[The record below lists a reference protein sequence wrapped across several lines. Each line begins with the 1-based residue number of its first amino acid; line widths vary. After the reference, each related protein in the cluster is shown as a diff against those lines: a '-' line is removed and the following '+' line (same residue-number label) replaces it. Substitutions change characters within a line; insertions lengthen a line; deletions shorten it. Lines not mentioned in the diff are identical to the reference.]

1 MDAAMPPPPPATIA
15 EVRLTDRFSGDRL
28 TIGGIETSSSWLWQ
42 GQGKSN
48 PNQLWLPL
56 DLLEGQMGF
65 QRQSEVKGERLEW
78 YGFQLLL
85 SGVPQRTI
93 GDEVAIDALPWLNAL
108 GVQVNRTKNAL
119 RLDLPQPRLKKL
131 RQGKGGSSNRLV
143 MDLSG
148 PALIQRQGDDL
159 LLQVKVTPLQE
170 SQLRRIGLQTR
181 REQGGLKLLGQSSKL
196 STLTLKG
203 PWRVVLDGVT
213 STKPA
218 ARRRQVQTFQS
229 ALFAPEIQSLIKKGV
244 VVDQRV
250 IQVGVKRIQLYR
262 AGVQHNTSALLLR
275 PLAPSHAQ
283 PGLRYLNQLAQPAKA
298 VLAVNG
304 GFFNRVRQLPLGAV
318 RLDNEWLSGP
328 ILNRGAIG
336 WDRNGPLIF
345 GRLQLIQ
352 DMTVVGRRRWPLGM
366 LNSGYVQRGLSRYT
380 RAWGPTYRAL
390 SGEEQALTLKEGRV
404 DAVYDQSAL
413 VRGVPLPLKGDLI
426 VARGG
431 IALPA
436 QVGDAV
442 TIKIRSSNPLGE
454 RPQVMGGGPLLLQN
468 GRVVLNGRQ
477 EGFSPG
483 FLAVSAP
490 RTVVAQ
496 DKERIWLLTAKGA
509 NGSDPTL
516 LETSLALKQLDLTDA
531 LNLDGGGSTTMLI
544 ANTTVMTGRGITP
557 RVQNG
562 LGFVSGGSMVLAN

>member
-1 MDAAMPPPPPATIA
+1 MDAAMPPPPPAPIA
-15 EVRLTDRFSGDRL
+15 EVRVTDQFSGDRL
-28 TIGGIETSSSWLWQ
+28 TIGGIDSSSSWLWQ
-42 GQGKSN
+42 GQGATQPKR
-48 PNQLWLPL
+48 LWLPL
-56 DLLEGQMGF
+56 DLLVGQMGF
-65 QRQSEVKGERLEW
+65 QRQSEISGERLEW
-78 YGFQLLL
+78 YGFQLPLN
-85 SGVPQRTI
+85 GVQQRTI
-93 GDEVAIDALPWLNAL
+93 GDEVALDALPWFNAL
-108 GVQVNRTKNAL
+108 GVQVSRTKNTL
-119 RLDLPQPRLKKL
+119 RVDLPQPQLKTL
-131 RQGKGGSSNRLV
+131 RQGKGSSANRLV

-148 PALIQRQGDDL
+148 PALVQRQGDDL
-159 LLQVKVTPLQE
+159 LLQIKVTPGQE
-170 SQLRRIGLQTR
+170 GQLRRIGLQTR
-181 REQGGLKLLGQSSKL
+181 QELGGLKLLGQASKL

-213 STKPA
+213 PTKPA
-218 ARRRQVQTFQS
+218 ARRRQYQAFQR
-229 ALFAPEIQSLIKKGV
+229 ALLAPEMQDLIKNGLV
-244 VVDQRV
+244 LDQRV
-250 IQVGVKRIQLYR
+250 VQVGVKRLQLYR
-262 AGVQHNTSALLLR
+262 AGVQHNTSTLLLR

-298 VLAVNG
+298 LVAVNG

-318 RLDNEWLSGP
+318 RLDNTWLSGP

-336 WDRNGPLIF
+336 WDRNGPLMF

-352 DMTVVGRRRWPLGM
+352 EMTVTGRRRWPLGM

-390 SGEEQALTLKEGRV
+390 SGEEQALTLREGRV
-404 DAVYDQSAL
+404 DAVYDQAAL

-436 QVGDAV
+436 RVGDGV
-442 TIKIRSSNPLGE
+442 TINTRSSNPLGE
-454 RPQVMGGGPLLLQN
+454 RPQVLGGGPLLLQK
-468 GRVVLNGRQ
+468 GKVVLNGRQ

-516 LETSLALKQLDLTDA
+516 LETSLALRQLELTDA
-531 LNLDGGGSTTMLI
+531 LNLDGGGSTTMLV

-562 LGFVSGGSMVLAN
+562 LGFVSESTKVLAN

>member
-1 MDAAMPPPPPATIA
+1 MPPPPPATFA
-15 EVRLTDRFSGDRL
+15 EVRPIDQFSGNRL

-42 GQGKSN
+42 GQGASN
-48 PNQLWLPL
+48 PRQLWLPL
-56 DLLEGQMGF
+56 DLLVGQMGF
-65 QRQSEVKGERLEW
+65 QRQSDLGGEQLEW
-78 YGFQLLL
+78 YGFQLRL
-85 SGVPQRTI
+85 GDVQQRTI
-93 GDEVAIDALPWLNAL
+93 GDEIAIDALPWLNAL
-108 GVQVNRTKNAL
+108 GVQVNRTKNSL
-119 RLDLPQPRLKKL
+119 RVDLPKPHLKTL
-131 RQGKGGSSNRLV
+131 RQGKGGSANRLV

-148 PALIQRQGDDL
+148 AAIIQRQGDDL
-159 LLQVKVTPLQE
+159 LLQLKVTPDQE
-170 SQLRRIGLQTR
+170 RQLRRIGLQTR
-181 REQGGLKLLGQSSKL
+181 QEPGGLKLLGQSSKL
-196 STLTLKG
+196 STLTLKS
-203 PWRVVLDGVT
+203 PWRVVLDGIT
-213 STKPA
+213 PTKPA
-218 ARRRQVQTFQS
+218 IRRRQVQAFQG
-229 ALFAPEIQSLIKKGV
+229 ALLAPELQDLIKKGL

-262 AGVQHNTSALLLR
+262 AGLKHNSSSLLLR

-283 PGLRYLNQLAQPAKA
+283 PGLRYLNQLTQPAEA
-298 VLAVNG
+298 MVAVNG

-318 RLDNEWLSGP
+318 RLNNRWLSGP

-336 WDRNGPLIF
+336 WDRNGPLMF

-352 DMTVVGRRRWPLGM
+352 DMTVVGRRQWPLGM

-380 RAWGPTYRAL
+380 RAWGSTYRAL
-390 SGEEQALTLKEGRV
+390 SGEEKALTLKQGRV
-404 DAVYDQSAL
+404 DAVYDQAAL

-436 QVGDAV
+436 QLGDEV
-442 TIKIRSSNPLGE
+442 TIKTRSSNPLGE

-496 DKERIWLLTAKGA
+496 DKERVWLLTAKGA

-516 LETSLALKQLDLTDA
+516 LETSLALRQLDLTDA

>member
-1 MDAAMPPPPPATIA
+1 MDAAMPPPPPAPIA
-15 EVRLTDRFSGDRL
+15 EVRLTDQFSGDRL
-28 TIGGIETSSSWLWQ
+28 TIGGINTSSSWLWQ
-42 GQGKSN
+42 GQGTTN
-48 PNQLWLPL
+48 PKRLWLPL
-56 DLLEGQMGF
+56 DLLVGQMGF
-65 QRQSEVKGERLEW
+65 QRQSAVNGERLDW
-78 YGFQLLL
+78 YGVQLPL
-85 SGVPQRTI
+85 SGLQQRTI
-93 GDEVAIDALPWLNAL
+93 GDEVALDALPWLNAL
-108 GVQVNRTKNAL
+108 GVQVNRSKNTL
-119 RLDLPQPRLKKL
+119 RVDLPQPHLITL
-131 RQGKGGSSNRLV
+131 RQGKGSSANRLV

-159 LLQVKVTPLQE
+159 LLQMKVTTLQE
-170 SQLRRIGLQTR
+170 SHLRRLGLQTR
-181 REQGGLKLLGQSSKL
+181 RERGGLKLLDQSSKL
-196 STLTLKG
+196 STLMLKE
-203 PWRVVLDGVT
+203 PWRVVLDGIT
-213 STKPA
+213 PTNPST
-218 ARRRQVQTFQS
+218 RRRQYQAFQR
-229 ALFAPEIQSLIKKGV
+229 ALLAPEMQDPIKQGLV
-244 VVDQRV
+244 LDQRV
-250 IQVGVKRIQLYR
+250 VQVGVKPIRLYR
-262 AGVQHNTSALLLR
+262 AGIHHRSSALLLR

-298 VLAVNG
+298 LVAVNG

-318 RLDNEWLSGP
+318 RLDNKWLSGP

-336 WDRNGPLIF
+336 WDRNGPLMF

-352 DMTVVGRRRWPLGM
+352 EMTVVGQRRWPLGM
-366 LNSGYVQRGLSRYT
+366 LNSGYVQRGFSRYT

-390 SGEEQALTLKEGRV
+390 SGEEQAMTLREGRV
-404 DAVYDQSAL
+404 DAVYDQAAL
-413 VRGVPLPLKGDLI
+413 VRGIALPLKGDLI

-431 IALPA
+431 TALPA
-436 QVGDAV
+436 RVGDGV
-442 TIKIRSSNPLGE
+442 TITTRSSNPLGE
-454 RPQVMGGGPLLLQN
+454 RPQVIGGGPLLLQK

-516 LETSLALKQLDLTDA
+516 LETSLALRQLELTEA

-562 LGFVSGGSMVLAN
+562 LGFVNAGSRVLAN

>member
-1 MDAAMPPPPPATIA
+1 MDAAMPPPPPVTFA
-15 EVRLTDRFSGDRL
+15 EVRPIDQFSGNRL

-42 GQGKSN
+42 GQGASK
-48 PNQLWLPL
+48 PKQLWLPL
-56 DLLEGQMGF
+56 DLLVGQMGF
-65 QRQSEVKGERLEW
+65 QRQADRDGERLEW
-78 YGFQLLL
+78 YGFQLPL
-85 SGVPQRTI
+85 SGVQQRTI
-93 GDEVAIDALPWLNAL
+93 GDEVALDALPWLNAL
-108 GVQVNRTKNAL
+108 GVQVNRTKNSL
-119 RLDLPQPRLKKL
+119 RVDLPKPHLKTL
-131 RQGKGGSSNRLV
+131 RQGKGGSANRLV

-148 PALIQRQGDDL
+148 AAIIQRQGDDL
-159 LLQVKVTPLQE
+159 LLQLKATPDQE

-181 REQGGLKLLGQSSKL
+181 QEPGGLKLLGQSSKL
-196 STLTLKG
+196 STLTLKS
-203 PWRVVLDGVT
+203 PWRVVLDGIT
-213 STKPA
+213 PTKPA
-218 ARRRQVQTFQS
+218 VRRRQVQAFQS
-229 ALFAPEIQSLIKKGV
+229 ALLAPELQDLIKKGL

-262 AGVQHNTSALLLR
+262 AGLQHNSSSLLLR

-283 PGLRYLNQLAQPAKA
+283 PGLRYLNQLTQPAEA
-298 VLAVNG
+298 MVAVNG

-318 RLDNEWLSGP
+318 RLNNRWLSGP

-336 WDRNGPLIF
+336 WDRNGPLMF

-352 DMTVVGRRRWPLGM
+352 DMTVVGRRQWPLGM

-380 RAWGPTYRAL
+380 RAWGSTYRAL
-390 SGEEQALTLKEGRV
+390 SGEEQALTLKQGRV
-404 DAVYDQSAL
+404 DAVYDQAAL

-436 QVGDAV
+436 QLGDEV
-442 TIKIRSSNPLGE
+442 TIKTRSSNPLGE
-454 RPQVMGGGPLLLQN
+454 RPQVIGGGPLLLQN

-496 DKERIWLLTAKGA
+496 DKERVWLLTAKGA

-516 LETSLALKQLDLTDA
+516 LETSLALRQLDLTDA

-562 LGFVSGGSMVLAN
+562 LGFVRDGSMVLAN

>member
-1 MDAAMPPPPPATIA
+1 MDAAMPPPPPAPIA
-15 EVRLTDRFSGDRL
+15 EVRVTDQFSGDRL
-28 TIGGIETSSSWLWQ
+28 TIGGIDTSSSWLWQ
-42 GQGKSN
+42 GQGATR
-48 PNQLWLPL
+48 PTRLWLPL
-56 DLLEGQMGF
+56 DLLVGQMGF
-65 QRQSEVKGERLEW
+65 QRQADVGEEFLDW
-78 YGFQLLL
+78 YGFQRPL
-85 SGVPQRTI
+85 SGLQQRTI
-93 GDEVAIDALPWLNAL
+93 GDEVALDALPWLNAL
-108 GVQVNRTKNAL
+108 GVQVNRTKSTL
-119 RLDLPQPRLKKL
+119 RVDLPKPHLKKL
-131 RQGKGGSSNRLV
+131 RQGKGSSANRLV
-143 MDLSG
+143 LDLSG
-148 PALIQRQGDDL
+148 PALVQRQGDDL

-170 SQLRRIGLQTR
+170 SQLRRLGLKTR
-181 REQGGLKLLGQSSKL
+181 RDSSGLKLLGQSSRL
-196 STLTLKG
+196 STLTLKD
-203 PWRVVLDGVT
+203 PWRIVLDGIT
-213 STKPA
+213 PAKSSTKQ
-218 ARRRQVQTFQS
+218 RQSQAFQI
-229 ALFAPEIQSLIKKGV
+229 ALLAPEMQDLIKKGLV
-244 VVDQRV
+244 LDQRV
-250 IQVGVKRIQLYR
+250 VQVGVKPIRLYR
-262 AGVQHNTSALLLR
+262 AGVQHNSSDLLLR

-283 PGLRYLNQLAQPAKA
+283 PGLRYLNQLAQPANA
-298 VLAVNG
+298 LVAVNG

-318 RLDNEWLSGP
+318 RLNNEWLSGP

-336 WDRNGPLIF
+336 WKRSGPLMF

-352 DMTVVGRRRWPLGM
+352 EMTVVGRRRWPLGM

-390 SGEEQALTLKEGRV
+390 SGEEQALTLSEGRV
-404 DAVYDQSAL
+404 DAVYDQASL

-431 IALPA
+431 TALPA
-436 QVGDAV
+436 QIGDEV
-442 TIKIRSSNPLGE
+442 TINMRSSNPLGE
-454 RPQVMGGGPLLLQN
+454 LPQVMGGGPLLLQM

-496 DKERIWLLTAKGA
+496 DSERIWLLAVKGA

-516 LETSLALKQLDLTDA
+516 IETSLALSQLGLRDA

-562 LGFVSGGSMVLAN
+562 LGFISDQSKVLAN

>member
-1 MDAAMPPPPPATIA
+1 MDAAMPPPPPVTFA
-15 EVRLTDRFSGDRL
+15 EVRPIDQFSGNRL

-42 GQGKSN
+42 GQGASN
-48 PNQLWLPL
+48 PRQLWLPL
-56 DLLEGQMGF
+56 DLLVGQMGF
-65 QRQSEVKGERLEW
+65 QRQSHLGGEQLEW
-78 YGFQLLL
+78 YGFQLRL
-85 SGVPQRTI
+85 GDVQQRTI

-108 GVQVNRTKNAL
+108 GVQVNRTKNSL
-119 RLDLPQPRLKKL
+119 RLDLPKPHLKTL
-131 RQGKGGSSNRLV
+131 RQGKGGSANRLV

-148 PALIQRQGDDL
+148 AAIIQRQGDDL
-159 LLQVKVTPLQE
+159 LLQLKATPDQE

-181 REQGGLKLLGQSSKL
+181 QEPGGLKLLGQSSKL
-196 STLTLKG
+196 STLTLKS
-203 PWRVVLDGVT
+203 PWRVVLDGIT
-213 STKPA
+213 PTKPA
-218 ARRRQVQTFQS
+218 IRRRQVQAFQS
-229 ALFAPEIQSLIKKGV
+229 ALLAPELQDLIKKGL

-262 AGVQHNTSALLLR
+262 AGLQHNSSSLLLR

-298 VLAVNG
+298 MVAVNG

-318 RLDNEWLSGP
+318 RLNNRWLSGP

-336 WDRNGPLIF
+336 WDRNGPLMF

-352 DMTVVGRRRWPLGM
+352 DMTVVGRRQWPLGM

-380 RAWGPTYRAL
+380 RAWGSTYRAL
-390 SGEEQALTLKEGRV
+390 SGEEKALTLKQGRV
-404 DAVYDQSAL
+404 DAVYDQAAL

-436 QVGDAV
+436 QLGDEV
-442 TIKIRSSNPLGE
+442 TIKTRSSNPLGE
-454 RPQVMGGGPLLLQN
+454 RPQVIGGGPLLLQN

-496 DKERIWLLTAKGA
+496 DKERVWLLTAKGA

-516 LETSLALKQLDLTDA
+516 LETSLALRQLDLTDA

-562 LGFVSGGSMVLAN
+562 LGFVRDGSMVLAN

>member
-15 EVRLTDRFSGDRL
+15 EVRLTDQFSGDRL

-42 GQGKSN
+42 GQGASN
-48 PNQLWLPL
+48 PKQLWLPL
-56 DLLEGQMGF
+56 DLLVGQMGF
-65 QRQSEVKGERLEW
+65 QRQADRDGERLEW
-78 YGFQLLL
+78 YGFQLPL
-85 SGVPQRTI
+85 SGVQQRTI
-93 GDEVAIDALPWLNAL
+93 GDEVALDALPWLNAL
-108 GVQVNRTKNAL
+108 GVQVNRTKNSL
-119 RLDLPQPRLKKL
+119 RVDLPKPHLKTL
-131 RQGKGGSSNRLV
+131 RQGKGGSANRLV

-148 PALIQRQGDDL
+148 PALVQRQGDDL
-159 LLQVKVTPLQE
+159 LLQMKVTPVQE
-170 SQLRRIGLQTR
+170 SQLRSIGLQTR
-181 REQGGLKLLGQSSKL
+181 QEAGGLKLLGQSSKL

-218 ARRRQVQTFQS
+218 IRRRQAQVFQS
-229 ALFAPEIQSLIKKGV
+229 ALLAPEMQALIKKGLV
-244 VVDQRV
+244 IDQRV
-250 IQVGVKRIQLYR
+250 VQVGVKRIQLYR

-298 VLAVNG
+298 MVAVNG

-318 RLDNEWLSGP
+318 RLDSEWLSGP

-352 DMTVVGRRRWPLGM
+352 DMTVAGRRRWPLGM

-454 RPQVMGGGPLLLQN
+454 RPQVMGGGPLLLQS
-468 GRVVLNGRQ
+468 GKVVLNGRQ

-496 DKERIWLLTAKGA
+496 DKERVWLLTAKGA

-516 LETSLALKQLDLTDA
+516 LETSLALRQLDLTDA

>member
-15 EVRLTDRFSGDRL
+15 EVRLTDQFSGDRL

-42 GQGKSN
+42 GQGASN
-48 PNQLWLPL
+48 PKQLWLPL
-56 DLLEGQMGF
+56 DLLVGQMGF
-65 QRQSEVKGERLEW
+65 QRQADRDGERLEW
-78 YGFQLLL
+78 YGFQLPL
-85 SGVPQRTI
+85 SGVQQRTI
-93 GDEVAIDALPWLNAL
+93 GDEVALDALPWLNAL
-108 GVQVNRTKNAL
+108 GVQVNRSKNSL
-119 RLDLPQPRLKKL
+119 RVDLPKPYLKTL
-131 RQGKGGSSNRLV
+131 RQGKGGSANRLV

-148 PALIQRQGDDL
+148 PALVQRQGDDL
-159 LLQVKVTPLQE
+159 LLQMKVTPVQE
-170 SQLRRIGLQTR
+170 SQLRSIGLQTR
-181 REQGGLKLLGQSSKL
+181 QEAGGLKLLDQSSKL

-218 ARRRQVQTFQS
+218 IRRRQVQAFQS
-229 ALFAPEIQSLIKKGV
+229 ALLAPEMQALIKKGL

-250 IQVGVKRIQLYR
+250 VQVGVKRIQLYR
-262 AGVQHNTSALLLR
+262 ASVQHNTSALLLR

-298 VLAVNG
+298 MVAVNG

-352 DMTVVGRRRWPLGM
+352 DMTVAGRRRWPLGM

-390 SGEEQALTLKEGRV
+390 SGEEQALTLKDGRV

-431 IALPA
+431 IAPPA

-490 RTVVAQ
+490 RTLVAQ
-496 DKERIWLLTAKGA
+496 DKERVWLLTAKGA

-516 LETSLALKQLDLTDA
+516 LETSLALRQLDLTDA

>member
-1 MDAAMPPPPPATIA
+1 MDAAMPPPPPPPIA
-15 EVRLTDRFSGDRL
+15 EVRLTDQFSGDRL
-28 TIGGIETSSSWLWQ
+28 TIGGIDISSAWLWQ
-42 GQGKSN
+42 GQGATN
-48 PNQLWLPL
+48 PKRLWLPL
-56 DLLEGQMGF
+56 DLLVGQMGF
-65 QRQSEVKGERLEW
+65 QRQSDFSGERLEW
-78 YGFQLLL
+78 YGVQRAF
-85 SGVPQRTI
+85 SGLQQRTI
-93 GDEVAIDALPWLNAL
+93 GDEVALDALPWLKAL
-108 GVQVNRTKNAL
+108 GVQVNRISNTL
-119 RLDLPQPRLKKL
+119 RVELPRPHLKTL
-131 RQGKGGSSNRLV
+131 RQGKGSSANRLV

-148 PALIQRQGDDL
+148 PALVQRQGDDL
-159 LLQVKVTPLQE
+159 LVQMKVTPLQE
-170 SQLRRIGLQTR
+170 SHLRRIGLQPR
-181 REQGGLKLLGQSSKL
+181 REPGGLKLLGQASKL
-196 STLTLKG
+196 STLTLNG
-203 PWRVVLDGVT
+203 PWRVVLDGIT
-213 STKPA
+213 PTNPST
-218 ARRRQVQTFQS
+218 RRLQYQAFQR
-229 ALFAPEIQSLIKKGV
+229 ALLAPEMQDPIQKGL

-250 IQVGVKRIQLYR
+250 VQVGVKPIRLYR
-262 AGVQHNTSALLLR
+262 AGVQHTTSALFLR

-298 VLAVNG
+298 LVAVNG

-318 RLDNEWLSGP
+318 RLNNEWLSGP

-336 WDRNGPLIF
+336 WKRSGPLMF

-352 DMTVVGRRRWPLGM
+352 EMTVFGRRRWPLGM

-390 SGEEQALTLKEGRV
+390 SGEEQALTLSEGRV
-404 DAVYDQSAL
+404 DAVYDQASL

-431 IALPA
+431 TALPA
-436 QVGDAV
+436 QIGDEV
-442 TIKIRSSNPLGE
+442 TINMRSSNPLGE
-454 RPQVMGGGPLLLQN
+454 LPHVMGGGPLLLQM

-496 DKERIWLLTAKGA
+496 DSERIWLLAVKGA

-516 LETSLALKQLDLTDA
+516 IETSLALSQLGLRDA

-562 LGFVSGGSMVLAN
+562 LGFISDQSKVLAN

>member
-1 MDAAMPPPPPATIA
+1 MDAAMPPPPPVTFA
-15 EVRLTDRFSGDRL
+15 EVRPIDQFSGNRL
-28 TIGGIETSSSWLWQ
+28 TIGGIKTSSSWLWQ
-42 GQGKSN
+42 GQGASN
-48 PNQLWLPL
+48 PRQLWLPL
-56 DLLEGQMGF
+56 DLLVGQMGF
-65 QRQSEVKGERLEW
+65 QRQSHLGGEQLEW
-78 YGFQLLL
+78 YGFQLRL
-85 SGVPQRTI
+85 GDVQQRTI

-108 GVQVNRTKNAL
+108 GVQVNRTKNSL
-119 RLDLPQPRLKKL
+119 KVNLPKPHLKTL
-131 RQGKGGSSNRLV
+131 RQGKGGSANRLV

-148 PALIQRQGDDL
+148 AAIIQRQGDDL
-159 LLQVKVTPLQE
+159 LLQLKATPDQE

-181 REQGGLKLLGQSSKL
+181 QEPGGLKLLGQSSKL
-196 STLTLKG
+196 STLTLKS
-203 PWRVVLDGVT
+203 PWRVVLDGIT
-213 STKPA
+213 PTKPA
-218 ARRRQVQTFQS
+218 IRRRQVQAFQS
-229 ALFAPEIQSLIKKGV
+229 ALLAPELQDLIKKGL

-250 IQVGVKRIQLYR
+250 VQVGVKRIQLYR
-262 AGVQHNTSALLLR
+262 ASVQHNTSALLLR

-298 VLAVNG
+298 MVAVNG

-318 RLDNEWLSGP
+318 RLDNKWLSGP

-352 DMTVVGRRRWPLGM
+352 DMTVAGRRRWPLGM

-454 RPQVMGGGPLLLQN
+454 RPQVIGGGPLLLQK

-516 LETSLALKQLDLTDA
+516 LETSLALRQLELTDA
-531 LNLDGGGSTTMLI
+531 LNLDGGGSTTMII

-562 LGFVSGGSMVLAN
+562 LGFVSAGSRVLAN

>member
-1 MDAAMPPPPPATIA
+1 
-15 EVRLTDRFSGDRL
+15 
-28 TIGGIETSSSWLWQ
+28 
-42 GQGKSN
+42 
-48 PNQLWLPL
+48 
-56 DLLEGQMGF
+56 MGF
-65 QRQSEVKGERLEW
+65 QRQSHLGGEQLEW
-78 YGFQLLL
+78 YGFQLRL
-85 SGVPQRTI
+85 GDVQQRTI

-108 GVQVNRTKNAL
+108 GVQVSRTKNSL
-119 RLDLPQPRLKKL
+119 RVDLPKPHLKTL
-131 RQGKGGSSNRLV
+131 RQGKGGSANRLV

-148 PALIQRQGDDL
+148 AAIIQRQGDDL
-159 LLQVKVTPLQE
+159 LLQLKATPDQE

-181 REQGGLKLLGQSSKL
+181 QEPGGLKLLGQSSKL
-196 STLTLKG
+196 STLTLKS
-203 PWRVVLDGVT
+203 PWRVVLDGIT
-213 STKPA
+213 PTKPA
-218 ARRRQVQTFQS
+218 IRRRQVQAFQG
-229 ALFAPEIQSLIKKGV
+229 ALLAPELQDLIKKGL

-262 AGVQHNTSALLLR
+262 AGLQHNSSSLLLR

-298 VLAVNG
+298 MVAVNG

-318 RLDNEWLSGP
+318 RLNNRWLSGP

-336 WDRNGPLIF
+336 WDRNGPLMF

-352 DMTVVGRRRWPLGM
+352 DMTVVGRRQWPLGM

-380 RAWGPTYRAL
+380 RAWGSTYRAL
-390 SGEEQALTLKEGRV
+390 SGEEKALTLKQGRV
-404 DAVYDQSAL
+404 DAVYDQAAL

-436 QVGDAV
+436 QLGDEV
-442 TIKIRSSNPLGE
+442 TIKTRSSNPLGE
-454 RPQVMGGGPLLLQN
+454 RPQVIGGGPLLLQN

-496 DKERIWLLTAKGA
+496 DKERVWLLTAKGA

-516 LETSLALKQLDLTDA
+516 LETSLALRQLDLTDA

-562 LGFVSGGSMVLAN
+562 LGFVRDGSMVLAN

>member
-1 MDAAMPPPPPATIA
+1 MDAAMPPPPPAPIA
-15 EVRLTDRFSGDRL
+15 EVRLTDQFRGDRL
-28 TIGGIETSSSWLWQ
+28 TIGGIGSSSSWLWQ
-42 GQGKSN
+42 GRGTTN
-48 PNQLWLPL
+48 PTRLWLPL
-56 DLLEGQMGF
+56 DLLVGQMGF
-65 QRQSEVKGERLEW
+65 QRQVEVSGERLEW
-78 YGFQLLL
+78 YGFQRPL
-85 SGVPQRTI
+85 SGLQQRTI
-93 GDEVAIDALPWLNAL
+93 GDEVALDALPWLMAL
-108 GVQVNRTKNAL
+108 GVQVNRTKSTL
-119 RLDLPQPRLKKL
+119 RVDLPQPHLKKL
-131 RQGKGGSSNRLV
+131 RQGKGSSANRLV

-148 PALIQRQGDDL
+148 PALVQRQGNDL

-170 SQLRRIGLQTR
+170 SQLRRLGLNTR
-181 REQGGLKLLGQSSKL
+181 RDRSGLKLLGQASRL
-196 STLTLKG
+196 STLTLKE
-203 PWRVVLDGVT
+203 PWRVVLDGIT
-213 STKPA
+213 PA
-218 ARRRQVQTFQS
+218 KFSKKQRQSQAFQI
-229 ALFAPEIQSLIKKGV
+229 ALLAPEIQALIKKGLVLDKRV
-244 VVDQRV
+244 V
-250 IQVGVKRIQLYR
+250 QVGVKRIQLYR

-275 PLAPSHAQ
+275 PLAPSYAQ

-298 VLAVNG
+298 LVAVNG

-318 RLDNEWLSGP
+318 RLDNIWLSGP

-336 WDRNGPLIF
+336 WDRNGPLLF

-352 DMTVVGRRRWPLGM
+352 EMTVIGRRRWPLGM

-390 SGEEQALTLKEGRV
+390 SGEEQGFILREGRV
-404 DAVYDQSAL
+404 EAVYDQAAL

-431 IALPA
+431 AALPA
-436 QVGDAV
+436 QIGDEV
-442 TIKIRSSNPLGE
+442 TINMRSSNPLGE
-454 RPQVMGGGPLLLQN
+454 LPQVMGGGPLLLQM
-468 GRVVLNGRQ
+468 GRIVLNGRQ

-496 DKERIWLLTAKGA
+496 DSERIWLLAVKGA

-516 LETSLALKQLDLTDA
+516 IETSLALSQLGLRDA

-562 LGFVSGGSMVLAN
+562 LGLISDQSKVLAN

>member
-1 MDAAMPPPPPATIA
+1 MDAAMPPPPPVTFA
-15 EVRLTDRFSGDRL
+15 EVRPIDEFSGNRL

-42 GQGKSN
+42 GQGASN
-48 PNQLWLPL
+48 PRQLWLPL
-56 DLLEGQMGF
+56 DLLVGQMGF
-65 QRQSEVKGERLEW
+65 QRQSHLGGEQLEW
-78 YGFQLLL
+78 YGFQLRL
-85 SGVPQRTI
+85 GDVQQRTI

-108 GVQVNRTKNAL
+108 GVQVNRTKNSL
-119 RLDLPQPRLKKL
+119 RVDLPKPHLKTL
-131 RQGKGGSSNRLV
+131 RQGKGGSANRLV

-148 PALIQRQGDDL
+148 AAIIQRQGDDL
-159 LLQVKVTPLQE
+159 LLQLKATPDQE

-181 REQGGLKLLGQSSKL
+181 QEPGGLKLLGQSSKL
-196 STLTLKG
+196 STLTLKS
-203 PWRVVLDGVT
+203 PWRVVLDGIT
-213 STKPA
+213 PTKPA
-218 ARRRQVQTFQS
+218 IRRRHVQAFQS
-229 ALFAPEIQSLIKKGV
+229 ALLAPELQDLIKKGL

-262 AGVQHNTSALLLR
+262 AGLQHNSSSLLLR

-283 PGLRYLNQLAQPAKA
+283 PGLRYLNQLTQPAEA
-298 VLAVNG
+298 MVAVNG

-318 RLDNEWLSGP
+318 RLNNRWLSGP

-336 WDRNGPLIF
+336 WDRNGPLMF

-352 DMTVVGRRRWPLGM
+352 DMTVVGRRQWPLGM

-380 RAWGPTYRAL
+380 RAWGSTYRAL
-390 SGEEQALTLKEGRV
+390 SGEEKALTLKQGRV
-404 DAVYDQSAL
+404 DAVYDQAAL

-436 QVGDAV
+436 QLGDEV
-442 TIKIRSSNPLGE
+442 TIKTRSSNPLGE
-454 RPQVMGGGPLLLQN
+454 RPQVIGGGPLLLQN

-496 DKERIWLLTAKGA
+496 DKERVWLLTAKGA

-516 LETSLALKQLDLTDA
+516 LETSLALRQLDLTDA

-562 LGFVSGGSMVLAN
+562 LGFVRDGSMVLAN

>member
-65 QRQSEVKGERLEW
+65 QRQSEAKGERLEW
-78 YGFQLLL
+78 YGFQLPL

-196 STLTLKG
+196 STLTLEG

-213 STKPA
+213 PTKPA

-336 WDRNGPLIF
+336 WDRNGSLMF
-345 GRLQLIQ
+345 GRLQLLQ
-352 DMTVVGRRRWPLGM
+352 DMTVIGRRQWPLGM
-366 LNSGYVQRGLSRYT
+366 LNSGYVQRGFSRYT

-404 DAVYDQSAL
+404 DEVYNQAAL
-413 VRGVPLPLKGDLI
+413 DRGVPLPLKGDLI

-442 TIKIRSSNPLGE
+442 IIKTRSSNPLGD
-454 RPQVMGGGPLLLQN
+454 RSQVMGGGPLLLQK
-468 GRVVLNGRQ
+468 GRVVLDGRQ

-496 DKERIWLLTAKGA
+496 DSERIWLLTAKGA

-516 LETSLALKQLDLTDA
+516 LETSLALRQLKLTDA

-562 LGFVSGGSMVLAN
+562 LGFVSHGSMVLAN

>member
-1 MDAAMPPPPPATIA
+1 
-15 EVRLTDRFSGDRL
+15 
-28 TIGGIETSSSWLWQ
+28 
-42 GQGKSN
+42 
-48 PNQLWLPL
+48 
-56 DLLEGQMGF
+56 MGF
-65 QRQSEVKGERLEW
+65 QRQSHLGGEQLEW
-78 YGFQLLL
+78 YGFQLRL
-85 SGVPQRTI
+85 GDVQQRTI

-108 GVQVNRTKNAL
+108 GVQVNRTKNSL
-119 RLDLPQPRLKKL
+119 RLDLPKPHLKTL
-131 RQGKGGSSNRLV
+131 RQGKGGSANRLV

-148 PALIQRQGDDL
+148 AAIIQRQGDDL
-159 LLQVKVTPLQE
+159 LLQLKATPDQE

-181 REQGGLKLLGQSSKL
+181 QEPGGLKLLGQSSKL
-196 STLTLKG
+196 STLTLKS
-203 PWRVVLDGVT
+203 PWRVVLDGIT
-213 STKPA
+213 PTKPA
-218 ARRRQVQTFQS
+218 IRRRKVQAFQS
-229 ALFAPEIQSLIKKGV
+229 ALLAPELQDLIKKGL

-262 AGVQHNTSALLLR
+262 AGLQHNSSSLLLR

-298 VLAVNG
+298 MVAVNG

-318 RLDNEWLSGP
+318 RLNNRWLSGP

-336 WDRNGPLIF
+336 WDRNGPLMF

-352 DMTVVGRRRWPLGM
+352 DMTVVGRRQWPLGM

-380 RAWGPTYRAL
+380 RAWGSTYRAL
-390 SGEEQALTLKEGRV
+390 SGEEKALTLKQGRV
-404 DAVYDQSAL
+404 DAVYDQAAL

-436 QVGDAV
+436 QLGDEV
-442 TIKIRSSNPLGE
+442 TIKTRSSNPLGE
-454 RPQVMGGGPLLLQN
+454 RPQVIGGGPLLLQN

-496 DKERIWLLTAKGA
+496 DKERVWLLTAKGA

-516 LETSLALKQLDLTDA
+516 LETSLALRQLDLTDA

-562 LGFVSGGSMVLAN
+562 LGFVRDGSMVLAN

>member
-1 MDAAMPPPPPATIA
+1 MDAAMPPPPPVTFA
-15 EVRLTDRFSGDRL
+15 EVRPIDQFSGNRL

-42 GQGKSN
+42 GQGASN
-48 PNQLWLPL
+48 PRQLWLPL
-56 DLLEGQMGF
+56 DLLVGQMGF
-65 QRQSEVKGERLEW
+65 QRQSHLGGEQLEW
-78 YGFQLLL
+78 YGFQLRL
-85 SGVPQRTI
+85 GDVQQRTI

-108 GVQVNRTKNAL
+108 GVQVNRTKNSL
-119 RLDLPQPRLKKL
+119 RLDLPKPHLKTL
-131 RQGKGGSSNRLV
+131 RQGKGGSANRLV

-148 PALIQRQGDDL
+148 AAIIQRQGDDL
-159 LLQVKVTPLQE
+159 LLQLKATPDQE

-181 REQGGLKLLGQSSKL
+181 QEPGGLKLLGQSSKL
-196 STLTLKG
+196 STLTLKS
-203 PWRVVLDGVT
+203 PWRVVLDGIT
-213 STKPA
+213 PTKPA
-218 ARRRQVQTFQS
+218 IRRRQVQAFQS
-229 ALFAPEIQSLIKKGV
+229 ALLAPELQDLIKKGL

-262 AGVQHNTSALLLR
+262 AGLQHNSSSLLLR

-298 VLAVNG
+298 MVAVNG

-318 RLDNEWLSGP
+318 RLNNRWLSGP

-336 WDRNGPLIF
+336 WDRNGPLMF

-352 DMTVVGRRRWPLGM
+352 DMTVVGRRQWPLGM

-380 RAWGPTYRAL
+380 RAWGSTYRAL
-390 SGEEQALTLKEGRV
+390 SGEEKALTLKQGRV
-404 DAVYDQSAL
+404 DAVYDQAAL

-436 QVGDAV
+436 QLGDEV
-442 TIKIRSSNPLGE
+442 TIKTRSSNPLGE
-454 RPQVMGGGPLLLQN
+454 RPQVIGGGPLLLQN

-496 DKERIWLLTAKGA
+496 DKERVWLFTAKGA

-516 LETSLALKQLDLTDA
+516 LETSLALRQLDLTDA

-562 LGFVSGGSMVLAN
+562 LGFVRDGSMVLAN

>member
-1 MDAAMPPPPPATIA
+1 MDAAMPPPPPVTFA
-15 EVRLTDRFSGDRL
+15 EVRPIDQFSGNRL

-42 GQGKSN
+42 GQGASN
-48 PNQLWLPL
+48 PRQLWLPL
-56 DLLEGQMGF
+56 DLLVGQMGF
-65 QRQSEVKGERLEW
+65 QRQSHLGGEQLEW
-78 YGFQLLL
+78 YGFQLRL
-85 SGVPQRTI
+85 GDVQQRTI

-108 GVQVNRTKNAL
+108 GVQVNRTKNSL
-119 RLDLPQPRLKKL
+119 RLDLPKPHLKTL
-131 RQGKGGSSNRLV
+131 RQGKGGSANRLV

-148 PALIQRQGDDL
+148 AAIIQRQGDDL
-159 LLQVKVTPLQE
+159 LLQLKATPDQE

-181 REQGGLKLLGQSSKL
+181 QEPGGLKLLGQSSKL
-196 STLTLKG
+196 STLTLKS
-203 PWRVVLDGVT
+203 PWRVVLDGIT
-213 STKPA
+213 PTKPA
-218 ARRRQVQTFQS
+218 VRRRQVQAFQS
-229 ALFAPEIQSLIKKGV
+229 ALLAPELQDLIKKGL

-262 AGVQHNTSALLLR
+262 AGLQHNSSSLLLR

-298 VLAVNG
+298 MVAVNG

-318 RLDNEWLSGP
+318 RLNNRWLSGP

-336 WDRNGPLIF
+336 WDRNGPLMF

-352 DMTVVGRRRWPLGM
+352 DMTVVGRRQWPLGM

-390 SGEEQALTLKEGRV
+390 SGEEKALTLKQGRV
-404 DAVYDQSAL
+404 DAVYDQAAL

-431 IALPA
+431 IGLPA
-436 QVGDAV
+436 QLGDEV
-442 TIKIRSSNPLGE
+442 TIKTRSSNPLGE
-454 RPQVMGGGPLLLQN
+454 RPQVIGGGPLLLQK

-496 DKERIWLLTAKGA
+496 DKERVWLLTAKGA

-516 LETSLALKQLDLTDA
+516 LETSLALRQLDLTDA

-562 LGFVSGGSMVLAN
+562 LGFVRDGSMVLAN

>member
-1 MDAAMPPPPPATIA
+1 MDAAMPPPPPATVA

-42 GQGKSN
+42 GQGASN
-48 PNQLWLPL
+48 PKQLWLPL

-65 QRQSEVKGERLEW
+65 QRQSEVSGERLEW
-78 YGFQLLL
+78 YGFQLPLR
-85 SGVPQRTI
+85 GVPQRTI

-119 RLDLPQPRLKKL
+119 RVDLPQPFLKGL

-196 STLTLKG
+196 STLTLEG

-213 STKPA
+213 PTKPA
-218 ARRRQVQTFQS
+218 ARRRQVQAFQS
-229 ALFAPEIQSLIKKGV
+229 ALFAPEIQDLIKKGV

-262 AGVQHNTSALLLR
+262 AGVQHNSSALLLR

-336 WDRNGPLIF
+336 WDRNGPLTF
-345 GRLQLIQ
+345 GRLQLLQ
-352 DMTVVGRRRWPLGM
+352 DMTVVGRRQWPLGM
-366 LNSGYVQRGLSRYT
+366 LNSGYVQRGFSRYT

-390 SGEEQALTLKEGRV
+390 SGEEQAMTLKEGRI
-404 DAVYDQSAL
+404 DAVYNQAAL
-413 VRGVPLPLKGDLI
+413 DRGVPLPLKGDLI

-442 TIKIRSSNPLGE
+442 TIKTRSSNPLGD
-454 RPQVMGGGPLLLQN
+454 RSQVMAGGPLLLQK

-477 EGFSPG
+477 EGFSPN

-496 DKERIWLLTAKGA
+496 DNERIWLLTAKGA

-516 LETSLALKQLDLTDA
+516 LETSLALRQLELTDA

-562 LGFVSGGSMVLAN
+562 LGFVRNAS

>member
-1 MDAAMPPPPPATIA
+1 MDAAMPPPPPVTFA
-15 EVRLTDRFSGDRL
+15 EVRPIDQFSGNRL

-42 GQGKSN
+42 GQGASN
-48 PNQLWLPL
+48 PRQLWLPL
-56 DLLEGQMGF
+56 DLLVGQMGF
-65 QRQSEVKGERLEW
+65 QRQSHLGGEQLEW
-78 YGFQLLL
+78 YGFQLRL
-85 SGVPQRTI
+85 GDVQQRTI

-108 GVQVNRTKNAL
+108 GVQVNRTKNSL
-119 RLDLPQPRLKKL
+119 RVDLPKPHLKTL
-131 RQGKGGSSNRLV
+131 RQGKGGSANRLV

-148 PALIQRQGDDL
+148 AAIIQRQGDDL
-159 LLQVKVTPLQE
+159 LLQLKATPDQE

-181 REQGGLKLLGQSSKL
+181 QEPGGLKLLGQSSKL
-196 STLTLKG
+196 STLTLKS
-203 PWRVVLDGVT
+203 PWRVVLDGIT
-213 STKPA
+213 PTKPA
-218 ARRRQVQTFQS
+218 IRRRHVQAFQS
-229 ALFAPEIQSLIKKGV
+229 ALLAPELQDLIKKGL

-262 AGVQHNTSALLLR
+262 AGLQHNSSSLLLR

-283 PGLRYLNQLAQPAKA
+283 PGLRYLNQLTQPAEA
-298 VLAVNG
+298 MVAVNG

-318 RLDNEWLSGP
+318 RLNNRWLSGP

-336 WDRNGPLIF
+336 WDRNGPLMF

-352 DMTVVGRRRWPLGM
+352 DMTVVGRRQWPLGM

-380 RAWGPTYRAL
+380 RAWGSTYRAL
-390 SGEEQALTLKEGRV
+390 SGEEKALTLKQGRV
-404 DAVYDQSAL
+404 DAVYDQAAL

-436 QVGDAV
+436 QLGDEV
-442 TIKIRSSNPLGE
+442 TIKTRSSNPLGE
-454 RPQVMGGGPLLLQN
+454 RPQVIGGGPLLLQN

-496 DKERIWLLTAKGA
+496 DKERVWLLTAKGA

-516 LETSLALKQLDLTDA
+516 LETSLALRQLDLTDA

-562 LGFVSGGSMVLAN
+562 LGFVRDGSMVLAN

>member
-1 MDAAMPPPPPATIA
+1 MDAAMPPPPPVTFA
-15 EVRLTDRFSGDRL
+15 EVRPIDQFSGNRL
-28 TIGGIETSSSWLWQ
+28 TIGGIKTSSSWLWQ
-42 GQGKSN
+42 GQGASN
-48 PNQLWLPL
+48 PRQLWLPL
-56 DLLEGQMGF
+56 DLLVGQMGF
-65 QRQSEVKGERLEW
+65 QRQSHLGGEQLEW
-78 YGFQLLL
+78 YGFQLRL
-85 SGVPQRTI
+85 GDVQQRTI

-108 GVQVNRTKNAL
+108 GVQVNRTKNSL
-119 RLDLPQPRLKKL
+119 GLDLPKPHLKTL
-131 RQGKGGSSNRLV
+131 RQGKGGSANRLV

-148 PALIQRQGDDL
+148 AAIIQRQGDDL
-159 LLQVKVTPLQE
+159 LLQLKATPDQE

-181 REQGGLKLLGQSSKL
+181 QEPGGLRLLGQSSKL
-196 STLTLKG
+196 STLTLKS
-203 PWRVVLDGVT
+203 PWRVVLDGIT
-213 STKPA
+213 PTKPA
-218 ARRRQVQTFQS
+218 IRRRQVQAFQS
-229 ALFAPEIQSLIKKGV
+229 ALLAPELQDLIKKGL
-244 VVDQRV
+244 VVDKLV

-262 AGVQHNTSALLLR
+262 AGLQHNSSSLLLR

-283 PGLRYLNQLAQPAKA
+283 PGLLYLNQLAQPAKA
-298 VLAVNG
+298 MVAVNG

-318 RLDNEWLSGP
+318 RLNNRWLSGP

-336 WDRNGPLIF
+336 WDRNGPLMF

-352 DMTVVGRRRWPLGM
+352 DMTVVGRRQWPLGM

-380 RAWGPTYRAL
+380 RAWGSTYRAL
-390 SGEEQALTLKEGRV
+390 SGEEKALTLKQGRV
-404 DAVYDQSAL
+404 DAVYDQAAL

-436 QVGDAV
+436 QLGDEV
-442 TIKIRSSNPLGE
+442 TIKTRSSNPLGE
-454 RPQVMGGGPLLLQN
+454 RPQVIGGGPLLLQN

-496 DKERIWLLTAKGA
+496 DKERVWLLTAKGA

-516 LETSLALKQLDLTDA
+516 LETSLALRQLDLTDA

-562 LGFVSGGSMVLAN
+562 LGFVRDGSMVLAN

>member
-1 MDAAMPPPPPATIA
+1 M
-15 EVRLTDRFSGDRL
+15 V
-28 TIGGIETSSSWLWQ
+28 
-42 GQGKSN
+42 
-48 PNQLWLPL
+48 
-56 DLLEGQMGF
+56 
-65 QRQSEVKGERLEW
+65 
-78 YGFQLLL
+78 
-85 SGVPQRTI
+85 
-93 GDEVAIDALPWLNAL
+93 
-108 GVQVNRTKNAL
+108 
-119 RLDLPQPRLKKL
+119 
-131 RQGKGGSSNRLV
+131 
-143 MDLSG
+143 
-148 PALIQRQGDDL
+148 
-159 LLQVKVTPLQE
+159 
-170 SQLRRIGLQTR
+170 
-181 REQGGLKLLGQSSKL
+181 
-196 STLTLKG
+196 
-203 PWRVVLDGVT
+203 
-213 STKPA
+213 
-218 ARRRQVQTFQS
+218 
-229 ALFAPEIQSLIKKGV
+229 
-244 VVDQRV
+244 
-250 IQVGVKRIQLYR
+250 
-262 AGVQHNTSALLLR
+262 
-275 PLAPSHAQ
+275 
-283 PGLRYLNQLAQPAKA
+283 
-298 VLAVNG
+298 AVNG

-318 RLDNEWLSGP
+318 RLDSEWLSGP

-352 DMTVVGRRRWPLGM
+352 DMTVAGRRRWPLGM

-390 SGEEQALTLKEGRV
+390 SGEEQALTLKDGRV
-404 DAVYDQSAL
+404 DAVYNQSAL

-496 DKERIWLLTAKGA
+496 DKERVWLLTAKGA

-516 LETSLALKQLDLTDA
+516 LETSLALRQLDLTDA